1 MAYREFELAIV
12 GGGPAAFAAG
22 IYAGRSGV
30 KAAILEKM
38 MPGGQMAL
46 SYLIENWPGEKEI
59 SGQDLTMKMRE
70 HAEQYSQ
77 IVEFTEITSIKKDG
91 DLFVL
96 GSVEGDIRTKA
107 VILATG
113 AEHRKLG
120 APGEEEFIGKGI
132 SYCATCDGFFFK
144 GKKVLVVG
152 GGNTA
157 LEYTVYLN
165 NIECD
170 VTLVHRRDSF
180 RAEKRLQDQVKE
192 AGIDTIMGSV
202 VEEFIGEETLKAAR
216 LRNVKTGEITDF
228 ETGGSFIAVG
238 EIPNNELAKAL
249 GLNLDEDGYVKIDR
263 EGRTSM
269 PRIYAAGDVTGGLKQ
284 VVVAAA
290 EGAVAATT
298 AFEDLRDPYWTK

>member
-1 MAYREFELAIV
+1 MADKEFELLIV

-30 KAAILEKM
+30 KAAILEKS

-70 HAEQYSQ
+70 HAEQYSK
-77 IVEFTEITSIKKDG
+77 IIEFVDVTSIRKDG
-91 DLFVL
+91 DGFVL
-96 GSVEGDIRTKA
+96 TTYEGEFKAKA

-120 APGEEEFIGKGI
+120 APGEEKFNGKGI

-144 GKKVLVVG
+144 GKKIIVVG

-157 LEYTVYLN
+157 LEYAVYLN
-165 NIECD
+165 NIDCD
-170 VTLVHRRDSF
+170 VTLIHRRDQF
-180 RAEKRLQDQVKE
+180 RAEKRMQEQV
-192 AGIDTIMGSV
+192 ADLGISSIMNTV
-202 VEEFIGEETLKAAR
+202 VEEFMGDQALKFAKI
-216 LRNVKTGEITDF
+216 RNIETGEVEDLEIS
-228 ETGGSFIAVG
+228 GSFIAVG
-238 EIPNNELAKAL
+238 EIPNNEIAR
-249 GLNLDEDGYVKIDR
+249 GLDLDLDDDGYVKIDR

-269 PRIYAAGDVTGGLKQ
+269 PGIYAAGDLTGGLKQ
-284 VVVAAA
+284 VIVAAA
-290 EGAVAATT
+290 EGAIAATS
-298 AFEDLRDPYWTK
+298 AFEDLTDPYWVK

>member
-1 MAYREFELAIV
+1 MADREFELAIV

-77 IVEFTEITSIKKDG
+77 IIEFTEITSIKKDG

-96 GSVEGDIRTKA
+96 GSVEGDIRAKA

-120 APGEEEFIGKGI
+120 ATGEEEFIGKGI

-157 LEYTVYLN
+157 LEYAVYLN

-170 VTLVHRRDSF
+170 VTLVHRRDTF

-202 VEEFIGEETLKAAR
+202 VEEFTGGETLKAAR
-216 LRNVKTGEITDF
+216 LRNVKTDEIIDF
-228 ETGGSFIAVG
+228 EISGSFIAVG

-249 GLNLDEDGYVKIDR
+249 GLDLDESGYVKIDR

-269 PRIYAAGDVTGGLKQ
+269 PRIYGAGDVTGGLKQ

-298 AFEDLRDPYWTK
+298 AFEDLTDPYWTK

>member
-1 MAYREFELAIV
+1 MADREFELAIV

-30 KAAILEKM
+30 KTAILEKM

-59 SGQDLTMKMRE
+59 SGQDLAMKMRE

-77 IVEFTEITSIKKDG
+77 IIEFTEITSIRKDG

-96 GSVEGDIRTKA
+96 GSIEGDIRAKA

-120 APGEEEFIGKGI
+120 APGEEAFNGKGI

-144 GKKVLVVG
+144 GKRVLVVG

-157 LEYTVYLN
+157 LEYAVYLK

-170 VTLVHRRDSF
+170 VTLVHRRDQF

-192 AGIDTIMGSV
+192 RDINTIMGSV
-202 VEEFIGEETLKAAR
+202 VEEFIGEDTLKAAR
-216 LRNVKTGEITDF
+216 LRNVKTDEIIDF
-228 ETGGSFIAVG
+228 EISGSFIAVG

-249 GLNLDEDGYVKIDR
+249 DLDLDESGYVKIDR

-269 PRIYAAGDVTGGLKQ
+269 PRIYAAGDLTGGLKQ

-298 AFEDLRDPYWTK
+298 AFEDLTDPYWTK